1 MGTIT
6 VPIQVG
12 DLAGRQFI
20 EVDALVDTGSTD
32 TVLPSNV
39 LEQLGIEPVD
49 RYTYKLAD
57 DRIVEYE
64 VGDGRIRIDGR
75 ERIAPIVFGP
85 RGVAP
90 LLGATALEIFHLVV
104 DPVERRL
111 ITVPG
116 LLKGQW

>member
-1 MGTIT
+1 MGTFT

-12 DLAGRQFI
+12 GLAGQQFI
-20 EVDALVDTGSTD
+20 QVDALVDTGSTD

-85 RGVAP
+85 RDVAP
-90 LLGATALEIFHLVV
+90 LLGATALEIFHLRVV
-104 DPVERRL
+104 PVERRL
-111 ITVPG
+111 IPVPG
-116 LLKGQW
+116 LL

>member
-1 MGTIT
+1 MGTFS

-20 EVDALVDTGSTD
+20 EVDTLVDTGSTD
-32 TVLPSNV
+32 MVLPSDA

-49 RYTYKLAD
+49 RYTYKLAND
-57 DRIVEYE
+57 TIIEYE
-64 VGDGRIRIDGR
+64 VGYGRIRIDGR

-85 RGVAP
+85 REVAP
-90 LLGATALEIFHLVV
+90 LLGATALEIFHLAV

-111 ITVPG
+111 ISVPG
-116 LLKGQW
+116 LL